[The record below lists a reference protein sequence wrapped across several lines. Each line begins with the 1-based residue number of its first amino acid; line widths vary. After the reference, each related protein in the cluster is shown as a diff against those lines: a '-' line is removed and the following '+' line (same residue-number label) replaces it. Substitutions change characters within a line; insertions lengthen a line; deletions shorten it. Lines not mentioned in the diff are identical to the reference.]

1 MNQKNTLKLIAV
13 ATNFIFEMLI
23 ALIIGFFIGNY
34 LDGRFD
40 FNGLWAATFM
50 VILGAGAI
58 WQFIRR
64 LIKLGKST

>member
-1 MNQKNTLKLIAV
+1 MKQKNTLKLIAV

-23 ALIIGFFIGNY
+23 ALVIGFFIGNY
-34 LDGRFD
+34 LDGLFD
-40 FNGLWAATFM
+40 LNGLLAATFM

-64 LIKLGKST
+64 LIKLGKSA

>member
-23 ALIIGFFIGNY
+23 ALVIGFFIGHY
-34 LDGRFD
+34 LDGLFD
-40 FNGLWAATFM
+40 FNGLLAATFM
-50 VILGAGAI
+50 VVLGAGAI

-64 LIKLGKST
+64 LIKLGKSS